1 MQWYFIDGE
10 PRTTV
15 DKAVYTNEAGDYKVD
30 LPAGLYDVFVSRAD
44 SEPTA
49 KKVKVDSEKETTFD
63 VKLVASPA
71 AEFIE

>member
-1 MQWYFIDGE
+1 M
-10 PRTTV
+10 

-63 VKLVASPA
+63 V
-71 AEFIE
+71 